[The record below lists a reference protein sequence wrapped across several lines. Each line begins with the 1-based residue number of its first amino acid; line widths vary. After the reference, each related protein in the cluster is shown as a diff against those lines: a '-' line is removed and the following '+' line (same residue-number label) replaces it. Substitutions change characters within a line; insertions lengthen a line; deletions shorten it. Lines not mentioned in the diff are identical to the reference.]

1 MSFTRRFSSAG
12 IVVLCAVLAAC
23 ATKNDEYKNSKSLPP
38 LEVPPDLINP
48 PKDSATAV
56 PVLPPAA
63 PAAEE
68 AGATTGAV
76 PAAATAVAATATTST
91 LRLEREGALRWLVVP
106 GAADA
111 VRARIR
117 DFLLQE
123 RFEIAGE
130 DAARGVLETDW
141 RTAEA
146 QGGELNQALAAG
158 LRDKFRVRV
167 EAGRTEGTAEVYVSH
182 SGLQRVTAAGAETWQ
197 PRAADPLLEADLL
210 DRLQDF
216 LAGETASA
224 EPAPDLPGVRSV
236 IETGPDSVT
245 TLRLAEDF
253 ERAWRRI
260 GFALGRG
267 GFVIEDRN
275 RAEGVYLIRLGK
287 AFKEDANAGFFSRL
301 FGSNA
306 GDPEAQYRVQL
317 QGRGDATV
325 AVVQHPGGA
334 AVRTSIGER
343 ILERLKEKME

>member
-1 MSFTRRFSSAG
+1 MSFTRCFSSTG
-12 IVVLCAVLAAC
+12 MVVLCAVLTAC
-23 ATKNDEYKNSKSLPP
+23 ATKSDGYKTSNSLPP

-48 PKDSATAV
+48 PKDSTTAI
-56 PVLPPAA
+56 PVLP
-63 PAAEE
+63 
-68 AGATTGAV
+68 AGV
-76 PAAATAVAATATTST
+76 SAAATAAVPTSISAV
-91 LRLEREGALRWLVVP
+91 RVEREGGLRWLVTP

-111 VRARIR
+111 VRARVR

-123 RFEIAGE
+123 RFDLANE

-141 RTAEA
+141 RIADG
-146 QGGELNQALAAG
+146 QGGELNQSLAAG

-167 EAGRTEGTAEVYVSH
+167 EAGRAAGTSEVSVSH
-182 SGLQRVTAAGAETWQ
+182 SGLQRVTAAGADAWQ

-210 DRLQDF
+210 DRMQDF
-216 LAGETASA
+216 LAGETASV
-224 EPAPDLPGVRSV
+224 EPAPDLPGVRSA
-236 IETGPDSVT
+236 IETGSDGVT

-287 AFKEDANAGFFSRL
+287 AFKADANAGFFSRL

-334 AVRTSIGER
+334 AVRTGIGER